1 MSDVARKPAGGLGDK
16 AARVLGAELQNLFA
30 ALGERAAIKLV
41 DQVGGLTNRLTQAAA
56 EGGSPN
62 QLAMAVGLKK
72 LAEGESPLKAAVSAG
87 LAGGKERFMQV
98 IGQRG
103 KGGKGG
109 KGKLKVT
116 NIVESADVGVP
127 LRVAYNQ
134 WTQFAEFPT
143 FMKKAENVEQ
153 ASDEKLN
160 WKAQVFWSHR
170 TWEATI
176 VEQVPDQHI
185 VWRSKGEKGHVDG
198 AVTFSE
204 LAPNLTRILLVLEY
218 HPQGL
223 FEKTGN
229 IWRAQGRRAR
239 LEFKNFV
246 RHVMTRTILQQ
257 DEVEGWRGEIRDSEV
272 VRDHETALEEERRQ
286 HEEEEERRQRAE
298 QEYDERA
305 EGADEYDEEADEYDE
320 YAEGAEEY
328 DGEWAEEPEAEE
340 ESEPEPEDRPVPRA
354 RRPRSSQPRKARR
367 SARER

>member
-1 MSDVARKPAGGLGDK
+1 MTEAIRNPNGGLGDK
-16 AARVLGAELQNLFA
+16 AARVLAEELQNLLV
-30 ALGERAAIKLV
+30 ALGERAGTKLAE
-41 DQVGGLTNRLTQAAA
+41 QVGGLTNRLTQAAA
-56 EGGSPN
+56 EGGSPS
-62 QLAMAVGLKK
+62 QLVAAVGLKK
-72 LAEGESPLKAAVSAG
+72 LTEGASPLKAAVSAG
-87 LAGGKERFMQV
+87 LAGGKERFMQA

-134 WTQFAEFPT
+134 WTQFSEFPT
-143 FMKKAENVEQ
+143 FMKKVENVEQ
-153 ASDEKLN
+153 ESEEKTN

-176 VEQVPDQHI
+176 IEQVPDQHI
-185 VWRSKGEKGHVDG
+185 IWRSKGEKGRVDG

-218 HPQGL
+218 YPQGL

-239 LEFKNFV
+239 LEFKHFV
-246 RHVMTRTILQQ
+246 RHVMTRTILAQ

-286 HEEEEERRQRAE
+286 RDE
-298 QEYDERA
+298 EYDERA
-305 EGADEYDEEADEYDE
+305 EAGDEYDEDAE
-320 YAEGAEEY
+320 YAEDEDGGDWDEEPQAEDE
-328 DGEWAEEPEAEE
+328 EPQPEEEPEPQPAQ
-340 ESEPEPEDRPVPRA
+340 RPGRRSRQPR
-354 RRPRSSQPRKARR
+354 PSQPRRPTPSGRR
-367 SARER
+367 